1 MKLVAAAC
9 TIHGRCS
16 LHVETWSRCSACVH
30 ARWSVMR
37 VREPSRTLS
46 GCLSLVSESV
56 DCGVVCE

>member
-9 TIHGRCS
+9 TTRGRCS

-37 VREPSRTLS
+37 VREPSRALS
-46 GCLSLVSESV
+46 ISCLSHSLWRRV
-56 DCGVVCE
+56 